1 MPTSATTFTQT
12 PSTIKSRVH
21 NYSEKALALAK
32 RDGMQDYCTITA
44 RMIFMTFSAIFTI
57 SDENFWVL

>member
-32 RDGMQDYCTITA
+32 RDGIQDYCTISA
-44 RMIFMTFSAIFTI
+44 RMIFTTFPAIFTI
-57 SDENFWVL
+57 NDDKFWVL